1 MRLDKKGRKEKNQN
15 MSYPRVVWLIGMPA
29 SGKTTLCRHM
39 QGTDTD
45 YVLGLQKAFQEC
57 KTPDE
62 FYDRECEAVVK
73 YVQSNP
79 KGVVATGGSVVHRE
93 EAMEA
98 IVRSGAIV
106 VFLDAPLHVLKERLG
121 DWSSRGIVL
130 PDGIEDLD
138 ALYAFRRPLYEKW
151 ANLTLD
157 TSVYSLESC
166 VQTIE
171 WLFG

>member
-1 MRLDKKGRKEKNQN
+1 
-15 MSYPRVVWLIGMPA
+15 
-29 SGKTTLCRHM
+29 M

-45 YVLGLQKAFQEC
+45 DVLGLQTAFREC

-62 FYDRECEAVVK
+62 FYDRECEAVVN
-73 YVQSNP
+73 YVRSNP

-93 EAMEA
+93 GAMKA
-98 IVRSGAIV
+98 IARSGAIV
-106 VFLDAPLHVLKERLG
+106 VFLDVPLDILKERLG

-157 TSVYSLESC
+157 TSAKSMESC
-166 VQTIE
+166 VQAIE